1 MNEQEYRTPD
11 DIMKEIAKTY
21 TELGI
26 LLNIHF
32 AKSKT
37 QGGQK

>member
-21 TELGI
+21 TELGNKFSE
-26 LLNIHF
+26 LYEMMKN
-32 AKSKT
+32 KK
-37 QGGQK
+37 